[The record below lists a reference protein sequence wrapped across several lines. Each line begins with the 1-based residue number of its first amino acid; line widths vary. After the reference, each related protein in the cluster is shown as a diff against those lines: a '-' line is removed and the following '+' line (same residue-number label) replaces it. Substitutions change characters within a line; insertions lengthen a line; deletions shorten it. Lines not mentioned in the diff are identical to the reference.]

1 MRPDL
6 LATIERRHHI
16 HVSDGLQVAGP
27 SALAARPIDPT
38 WPLLVLPEDGEPGP
52 TALAALADGEFRPLG
67 LPGRGAHPT
76 AALPLL
82 RSLYPADHPAL
93 AVAEASDTTVGR
105 LTEADLAAEAW
116 LLPAL
121 APAAATL
128 SPFALPWLV
137 ARLRA
142 PDGCPWD
149 REQTHQ
155 SLRKHLLEEA
165 YEVYDALED
174 GSTPALADELGD
186 LLLQVVLHAQ
196 YGAEAGVFDLAD
208 VQAAIGAKIVRRH
221 PHVFGEAHVESVGDV
236 LRKWE
241 TIKAAERA
249 GVTVEPCGAGATRG
263 CRPRSPACR
272 ARCPPWPTPRRC
284 RSGRRPSATTGATSR
299 ASSTRWGRRP
309 RELLAAEGP
318 AERAEEFGDLLL
330 VLVNLARR
338 LGVDAEAALRGASA
352 KFAARFAHV
361 ERLAD
366 ARQVLLRDLSLDE
379 LDELWVIAKR
389 AIAEDD
395 REHPGQGRSEDPH
408 EHRRHTLPGRRTPA
422 GTAASRV
429 DDARRPEVGRGIVP
443 HPDGRHARPVRG
455 DHRGPHPAAPA
466 RQGHGLGHR
475 RVQHAAAG
483 DRRADAAGGRQGR
496 ARRSDARDP
505 APHRPVAARGR
516 GHGPPRRAHGDGRL
530 RRDPGRRRHADG
542 LDHRRLRGARPGP
555 PLTRPGAAAVGQVAA
570 VSVGI
575 VDGTACLDLD
585 YAEDSHAQV
594 DLNVV
599 GTDGGAYV
607 ELQGTAEGK
616 PFDRA
621 ALERLLGLA
630 DEGLQTLFE
639 AQRQALVKPAA

>member
-16 HVSDGLQVAGP
+16 HASEGLQLAGP

-38 WPLLVLPEDGEPGP
+38 WPLLVLPADEGTGP
-52 TALAALADGEFRPLG
+52 TALAALAEGEFRPLG

-76 AALPLL
+76 AALALL

-93 AVAEASDTTVGR
+93 SVAEASDTTVGR
-105 LTEADLAAEAW
+105 LTEADLGAEAW

-121 APAAATL
+121 APAAAAV

-174 GSTPALADELGD
+174 GSTAALADELGD

-221 PHVFGEAHVESVGDV
+221 PHVFGETHVESVGDV
-236 LRKWE
+236 LRNWE

-249 GVTVEPCGAGATRG
+249 ASPPGPAAERDARMPASFAGLS
-263 CRPRSPACR
+263 RSLPALAYAQEIQER
-272 ARCPPWPTPRRC
+272 A
-284 RSGRRPSATTGATSR
+284 
-299 ASSTRWGRRP
+299 ASLGYDWRDLEGIIDKVGEEAA
-309 RELLAAEGP
+309 ELLAAEGP

-361 ERLAD
+361 ERLAE
-366 ARQVLLRDLSLDE
+366 ARQVVLRDLSLDE

-389 AIAEDD
+389 AIDD
-395 REHPGQGRSEDPH
+395 ERQHPGQGRSEDP
-408 EHRRHTLPGRRTPA
+408 
-422 GTAASRV
+422 S
-429 DDARRPEVGRGIVP
+429 
-443 HPDGRHARPVRG
+443 
-455 DHRGPHPAAPA
+455 
-466 RQGHGLGHR
+466 
-475 RVQHAAAG
+475 
-483 DRRADAAGGRQGR
+483 
-496 ARRSDARDP
+496 
-505 APHRPVAARGR
+505 
-516 GHGPPRRAHGDGRL
+516 
-530 RRDPGRRRHADG
+530 
-542 LDHRRLRGARPGP
+542 
-555 PLTRPGAAAVGQVAA
+555 
-570 VSVGI
+570 
-575 VDGTACLDLD
+575 
-585 YAEDSHAQV
+585 
-594 DLNVV
+594 
-599 GTDGGAYV
+599 
-607 ELQGTAEGK
+607 
-616 PFDRA
+616 
-621 ALERLLGLA
+621 
-630 DEGLQTLFE
+630 
-639 AQRQALVKPAA
+639 

>member
-27 SALAARPIDPT
+27 SALAARPVDPT

-52 TALAALADGEFRPLG
+52 TALASLADGEFRPLG

-174 GSTPALADELGD
+174 GSTAALADELGD

-221 PHVFGEAHVESVGDV
+221 PHVFGETHVESVGDV
-236 LRKWE
+236 LRNWE

-249 GVTVEPCGAGATRG
+249 ASPS
-263 CRPRSPACR
+263 SPAEGRDARMPASFAGLSRSLPALAYAQEIQER
-272 ARCPPWPTPRRC
+272 A
-284 RSGRRPSATTGATSR
+284 
-299 ASSTRWGRRP
+299 ASLGYDWRDLEGIIDKVGEEAA
-309 RELLAAEGP
+309 ELLAAEGP

-352 KFAARFAHV
+352 KFAARFAQV
-361 ERLAD
+361 ERLAE

-389 AIAEDD
+389 AIAEDG
-395 REHPGQGRSEDPH
+395 REHPGQGRSEDP
-408 EHRRHTLPGRRTPA
+408 
-422 GTAASRV
+422 S
-429 DDARRPEVGRGIVP
+429 
-443 HPDGRHARPVRG
+443 
-455 DHRGPHPAAPA
+455 
-466 RQGHGLGHR
+466 
-475 RVQHAAAG
+475 
-483 DRRADAAGGRQGR
+483 
-496 ARRSDARDP
+496 
-505 APHRPVAARGR
+505 
-516 GHGPPRRAHGDGRL
+516 
-530 RRDPGRRRHADG
+530 
-542 LDHRRLRGARPGP
+542 
-555 PLTRPGAAAVGQVAA
+555 
-570 VSVGI
+570 
-575 VDGTACLDLD
+575 
-585 YAEDSHAQV
+585 
-594 DLNVV
+594 
-599 GTDGGAYV
+599 
-607 ELQGTAEGK
+607 
-616 PFDRA
+616 
-621 ALERLLGLA
+621 
-630 DEGLQTLFE
+630 
-639 AQRQALVKPAA
+639 